1 MFAQL
6 RMETEIMKIIKNL
19 MIKNQF
25 LSQVLIFFF
34 LLFFTMFLFSVFLNI
49 VLPFLI
55 ALFSTRWFYKWFV
68 GKKDQTEW
76 FSFFSSAPKKKG
88 LF

>member
-34 LLFFTMFLFSVFLNI
+34 LLFFTMFLFSIFLNI

-55 ALFSTRWFYKWFV
+55 ALFLTRWFYKCFV
-68 GKKDQTEW
+68 GQSDQTEW
-76 FSFFSSAPKKKG
+76 FKLFSNTLKNKG